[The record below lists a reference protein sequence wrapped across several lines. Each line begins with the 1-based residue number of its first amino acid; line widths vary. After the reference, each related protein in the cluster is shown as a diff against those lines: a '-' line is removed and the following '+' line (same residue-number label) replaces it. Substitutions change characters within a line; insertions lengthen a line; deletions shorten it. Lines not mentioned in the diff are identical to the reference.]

1 MFLEKDNYR
10 YLISQKW
17 GQCSCISLN
26 NIPLESQQLQKSKWQ
41 HLLLNIPIAQRLAFG
56 FLIPAIMAAIAL
68 GSIGVHSQQLLA
80 HESSFYQS
88 LVGGYT
94 SLNSG
99 SQVLQQMH
107 TNLLSTL
114 NDASKPQPPPET
126 LREDHTTLHQLST
139 RYAGILQN
147 YLQGNVLEHDA
158 ELSALFTEAGYHS
171 QIEQQNQYAKLVE
184 KTWQAYSTAQQQVLT
199 TLDAGNSAGAHT
211 QELSR
216 AEPAYANAMGTLLQL
231 IQFNGNMIPS
241 VHAVTNVE
249 ENQLL
254 LTTAL
259 AALCIV
265 LGISIVGWLVFSTLV
280 RRLQQ
285 TRRIVQAIE
294 GGQMDVRLPTEGRDE
309 IASVSGAVNGMLDTI
324 VGLLEETRQQRDALA
339 NAEVLKNLNAQLQKE
354 HEALN
359 EANSRLAALATM
371 DPLTCLPNHQRLMS
385 RIEEELCRCQCTRD
399 NCAILFI
406 DLDHFKQ
413 INDTWGHRAGDM
425 VLHETAQ
432 RLEQMLRLEDFVG
445 RYGGEEF
452 AVILALTE
460 LEEAKQVAERIRCV
474 LADSPFI
481 WQTDDEGTSIS
492 IPIPVSASIGI
503 AISPEHGNSRAT
515 LIEAADAAMYQA
527 KHGGRNRVCVAG
539 EEQAFVHK
547 VLTTAMNAHTPD
559 KAALQALVAA
569 VQAFD
574 RGTST
579 HAKRMVQLSEATAQ
593 MLGCTAEEQHLVSLA
608 ALLHDVGKIGIPH
621 EILNKP
627 GPLTEDEW
635 AVMRK
640 HPGIGRQILE
650 QAGGKCALLSHIVV
664 AHHERWDGSGYPYGL
679 CAEAIPLGAR
689 ILSVVDS
696 YDAMTSDRPY
706 RQALPDSEAQTEL
719 QKCASSQFD
728 PRVVAAFR
736 AVLANKERNG
746 LLVESQQHVVHGTTG
761 KSEVMEAEPT
771 LAG

>member
-1 MFLEKDNYR
+1 MGPVCMHIAQQHLARK
-10 YLISQKW
+10 
-17 GQCSCISLN
+17 
-26 NIPLESQQLQKSKWQ
+26 QQLQKSKWQ
-41 HLLLNIPIAQRLAFG
+41 HFLLNIPIAQRLAFG
-56 FLIPAIMAAIAL
+56 FLIPALMAALAL

-88 LVGGYT
+88 LVSGYT
-94 SLNSG
+94 SLNIG

-107 TNLLSTL
+107 TNLLGTL
-114 NDASKPQPPPET
+114 NDASKPQPPAET
-126 LREDHTTLHQLST
+126 LREDHAALHQLST
-139 RYAGILQN
+139 RYASILQD
-147 YLQGNVLEHDA
+147 YLQDNVLEHDA

-171 QIEQQNQYAKLVE
+171 QIEQQNQYAEQME
-184 KTWQAYSTAQQQVLT
+184 KTWQAYRTAQQQVLN
-199 TLDAGNSAGAHT
+199 TLEAGNSAGAHT

-265 LGISIVGWLVFSTLV
+265 LGIGIVGWLVFSTLV

-285 TRRIVQAIE
+285 TRRTVQAIE

-339 NAEVLKNLNAQLQKE
+339 NAEVLKNLNEQLQKE
-354 HEALN
+354 HAALN
-359 EANSRLAALATM
+359 KANARLAALATI
-371 DPLTCLPNHQRLMS
+371 DPLTSLPNHQRLMS
-385 RIEEELCRCQCTRD
+385 RIEEELARCQRTRG
-399 NCAILFI
+399 NCVILFI
-406 DLDHFKQ
+406 DLDHFKH

-425 VLHETAQ
+425 VLHEAAQ
-432 RLEQMLRLEDFVG
+432 RLEQTLRLEDFVG

-452 AVILALTE
+452 AVVLALTE

-474 LADSPFI
+474 LADSPFL
-481 WQTDDEGTSIS
+481 WQSDEQETTIS
-492 IPIPVSASIGI
+492 IPVSASIGI
-503 AISPEHGNSRAT
+503 AISPEHGNSRAA

-539 EEQAFVHK
+539 EEQAFVHEL
-547 VLTTAMNAHTPD
+547 LTTAVTAHTPD

-574 RGTST
+574 KGTST
-579 HAKRMVQLSEATAQ
+579 HAKRMVQMSEATAQ
-593 MLGCTAEEQHLVSLA
+593 MLGCAEEEQHLVSLA

-621 EILNKP
+621 EILHKP

-640 HPGIGRQILE
+640 HPSIGRQILE

-679 CAEAIPLGAR
+679 CAETIPLGAR

-706 RQALPDSEAQTEL
+706 RQALPDIEAQAEL

-728 PRVVAAFR
+728 PRVVAAFL
-736 AVLANKERNG
+736 AVLANKERTG
-746 LLVESQQHVVHGTTG
+746 LLMVSKTTG
-761 KSEVMEAEPT
+761 ESGAVEAEPT
-771 LAG
+771 LAGG